1 MFLFKL
7 WIFNINFETI
17 LSFIFGIFF
26 GIILICLIYAIVVVG
41 SIGDKKFLV
50 KTEKDT
56 LTEAEAKDRVENAIV
71 QFKDKKLRGKT
82 GKFAHCYKISKELA
96 LGIASEFYPKSK
108 YPLFEITID
117 EAVMLLGYIDK
128 RIDEIINGNKL
139 LKTLKRFKVS
149 QIVDLSHKTS
159 AVTNS
164 TAFKVSKDVNKVVK
178 VGKRILDIINP
189 INIVKRATMDVTV
202 NIITNKLCVIIIK
215 VVGEEVFKIYSKKVL
230 NKDAEIDTN
239 IEETL
244 NDLENDIKDLNTKE
258 KNNNETNIEMKYL
271 SRYYEINKNKEI
283 KYKSIYDPEMKMKT
297 GDE

>member
-50 KTEKDT
+50 KTENDS

-230 NKDAEIDTN
+230 NKDVELDTN

-244 NDLENDIKDLNTKE
+244 NDLENDIKDLNTKGN
-258 KNNNETNIEMKYL
+258 NNNETNIEMKYL
-271 SRYYEINKNKEI
+271 SRYYVINKNKEI